1 MEQQQLLQG
10 DPHNRYLFVRDS
22 QSSLPSST
30 SMPRQHAQ
38 VFERKWELGVV
49 FEAQLKDAGGAATP
63 YEMFR
68 AAVGEFIGTLLFL
81 FSVIT
86 IARLA
91 LPTADSSA
99 NVILIAF
106 GFGLS
111 IFGLVYIMA
120 DVSGANLNP
129 AVSLGLLLG
138 KRISVERFCVYL
150 VAQILGALA
159 GAGLATIFLDS
170 TSGGFNAL
178 AEGIDAA
185 DAFAGEVL
193 CTFLLVTTVFSATD
207 GQVGHKFKHTG
218 ALLPLSI
225 GFAVLLD
232 HLIMI
237 PVDGCS
243 INPARSLAT
252 AITNNKWDDHWVF
265 WVGPMLGGAL
275 ATIVWEAILRPEQPV
290 SQQKA
295 IVEAGTV

>member
-1 MEQQQLLQG
+1 MEQQQLLE
-10 DPHNRYLFVRDS
+10 
-22 QSSLPSST
+22 
-30 SMPRQHAQ
+30 
-38 VFERKWELGVV
+38 VFERKWDLGLV
-49 FEAQLKDAGGAATP
+49 FEAQLHDGGGSSAGASGGGP
-63 YEMFR
+63 KWLSYDMFR
-68 AAVGEFIGTLLFL
+68 GVVGELIGTMLFL
-81 FSVIT
+81 FNVIT

-91 LPTADSSA
+91 KADADSSA
-99 NVILIAF
+99 TVILIAF

-111 IFGLVYIMA
+111 IFVLVYIMA

-129 AVSLGLLLG
+129 AVSIGLLLG
-138 KRISVERFCVYL
+138 KRISVERFVFY
-150 VAQILGALA
+150 VIAQIVGALA

-178 AEGIDAA
+178 AEGIEAK

-193 CTFLLVTTVFSATD
+193 CTFVLVVTVFSATD
-207 GQVGHKFKHTG
+207 AEVGRKFKHTG

-225 GFAVLLD
+225 GLAVLLD

-265 WVGPMLGGAL
+265 WAGPLIGGILAAL
-275 ATIVWEAILRPEQPV
+275 VWEAVLRPEQPV
-290 SQQKA
+290 APQDKN
-295 IVEAGTV
+295 IVQAGTA